1 MNLPDDFQFSQGS
14 LQDLVDCRRRFFL
27 RCIRRLAWPAVQSE
41 PVIEHERYVQQGSDF
56 HRLAQQALVGL
67 PIERLSASLVGEDLA
82 RWWGNFLDYLPGL
95 TRAEPG
101 PGWQLYAEISLTAPL
116 GDARLVGKYDLVAAH
131 PQGRV
136 LIYDWKTTRQRSRRS
151 VLEKRLQTRL
161 YPYLL
166 VRAGAFLNAGAPIQ
180 PEQVEMIYWFAE
192 HPQQPERF
200 VYSSAAYQAD
210 EAFLTSLIET
220 VMRLDEAD
228 FYLTDDD
235 RLCAYCVYRSL
246 CNRGVTA
253 GDLATL
259 EGDRDEDPLT
269 TIDLDFEQIAE
280 IEYS

>member
-14 LQDLVDCRRRFFL
+14 LQDFVDCRRRFYL

-41 PVIEHERYVQQGSDF
+41 PVVEHEGYMQQGSDF

-67 PIERLSASLVGEDLA
+67 PVERLSASLVGEDLA
-82 RWWGNFLDYLPGL
+82 RWWESFCDYLPQISN
-95 TRAEPG
+95 AQPG
-101 PGWQLYAEISLTAPL
+101 PGWQLYPEISLTAPL
-116 GDARLVGKYDLVAAH
+116 GESRLVSKYDLLAAH

-166 VRAGAFLNAGAPIQ
+166 VRARAFLNAGNLIQ

-210 EAFLTSLIET
+210 EAYLTSLIET
-220 VMRLDEAD
+220 VLRLDEAD
-228 FYLTDDD
+228 FFLTGDE
-235 RLCAYCVYRSL
+235 RQCAFCVYRSL
-246 CNRGVTA
+246 CNRGVAA
-253 GDLATL
+253 GSLDAL
-259 EGDRDEDPLT
+259 ETGYEEEVFPTPD
-269 TIDLDFEQIAE
+269 IDFEQIAE
-280 IEYS
+280 IEY

>member
-1 MNLPDDFQFSQGS
+1 MDLLEHFEFSQSS
-14 LQDLVDCRRRFFL
+14 LQDFVDCRRRFFL

-41 PVIEHERYVQQGSDF
+41 PVVEHEGYMQQGSDF
-56 HRLAQQALVGL
+56 HRFAQQALVGL
-67 PIERLSASLVGEDLA
+67 PVERLSASLVGEDLA
-82 RWWGNFLDYLPGL
+82 RWWESFCDYLPQISN
-95 TRAEPG
+95 AQPG
-101 PGWQLYAEISLTAPL
+101 PGWQLYPEISLTAPL
-116 GDARLVGKYDLVAAH
+116 GDARLVGKYDLLAAH
-131 PQGRV
+131 PGGRI

-166 VRAGAFLNAGAPIQ
+166 VRAGTFLNAGIPIQ

-210 EAFLTSLIET
+210 EAYLTSLIET
-220 VMRLDEAD
+220 VQRLDEAE
-228 FYLTDDD
+228 FFLTGDE
-235 RLCAYCVYRSL
+235 RLCAFCVYRSL

-253 GDLATL
+253 GDPAAL
-259 EGDRDEDPLT
+259 EGDRDEDALT

-280 IEYS
+280 IEY